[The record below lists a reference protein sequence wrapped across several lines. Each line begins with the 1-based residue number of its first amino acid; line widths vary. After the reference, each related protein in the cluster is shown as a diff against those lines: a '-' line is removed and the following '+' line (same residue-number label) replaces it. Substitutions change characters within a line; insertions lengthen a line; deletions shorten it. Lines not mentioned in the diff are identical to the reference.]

1 MLSEQIPTE
10 PDRWHQSPDFGT
22 ARDLKT
28 EGTVKIGPNPLDIA
42 RVVADQRAG
51 HRVDHRGLGRIAD
64 NASPMP
70 EIPASVSILT
80 QVQCGQNGASLRL
93 FQYTV
98 SMREIFD
105 GTAVWAATESE
116 VASGVASSRETKDLR
131 ELTGSLI
138 SRRWRRVMRA
148 LI

>member
-1 MLSEQIPTE
+1 MLSEQVPQSQIDGT
-10 PDRWHQSPDFGT
+10 QSPDFGT

-51 HRVDHRGLGRIAD
+51 HRVDHRGLGRIARICLSD
-64 NASPMP
+64 ARDSG
-70 EIPASVSILT
+70 ASVSI
-80 QVQCGQNGASLRL
+80 QVQCGQNGASPRL

-105 GTAVWAATESE
+105 GTAVWAATEYE
-116 VASGVASSRETKDLR
+116 VTSGVASSRETKDLR
-131 ELTGSLI
+131 ELTWRLI
-138 SRRWRRVMRA
+138 SRRWRRVMLA